1 MLSIKDNVQSELI
14 LYTMEDL
21 VPENSLFR
29 KINKYIDFS
38 FIYDEVKG
46 MYCENNG
53 RPSIDPVVL
62 FKLVFIQAL
71 DGLKSMRKTCE
82 KIKVDVEYRWFLGIP
97 FGKDTP
103 HYSTFSQNY
112 IRRFKGSDIFE
123 KIFVNIVEQAI
134 KYNLVRGETFFTD
147 STHKRANANKNKF
160 HEEVQEIVHERK
172 QWIEQEINEERRK
185 QGKKEFEFTKKIEE
199 KKVKISDTDSE
210 SGYYHRDNKEKGFM
224 YLDHRTVD
232 SKANI
237 IVDCYV
243 TKGNVHDSVPF
254 IDRAEYIKNKYGF
267 NIKEWAL
274 DSGYDTLDIKKYFE
288 DNNIFGVIAY
298 RSYGQGSTTIRR
310 YKFIY
315 NKEKDY
321 YICPETGIIL
331 PYTGRIDRDGY
342 KYYSNRQ
349 NCSNCSKIDGC
360 CKSQGYRVIRRHIEE
375 EINEKARERRL
386 SERGKELYKLRQ
398 EKIERSFA
406 DSKQNHGYRYAMY
419 KGIEKNQNYTWLI
432 CCAQNMKNIVTKI
445 TKNRKKSGNT
455 PCNTPFFSKNILLNL
470 TITFLRNIC
479 ENPRKFSGVCQQ
491 SDKKSGIATFLAF
504 LNILIFFP
512 IYY

>member
-1 MLSIKDNVQSELI
+1 MLSRKENVQSELI
-14 LYTMEDL
+14 LYTMDDL
-21 VPENSLFR
+21 VPEDSLFR
-29 KINKYIDFS
+29 KIDKYIDFS
-38 FIYDEVKG
+38 FIYDEVKDL
-46 MYCENNG
+46 YCKDNG

-62 FKLVFIQAL
+62 FKLVFIEAL

-97 FGKDTP
+97 FCQETP

-112 IRRFKGSDIFE
+112 IRRFKGTDIFE

-134 KYNLVRGETFFTD
+134 KYNLVKGETFFTD
-147 STHKRANANKNKF
+147 STHKKANANKNKF
-160 HEEVQEIVHERK
+160 YEEVQQVVHERK
-172 QWIEQEINEERRK
+172 EWLEKEINEERKK
-185 QGKKEFEFTKKIEE
+185 QGKKEFDFTDKIEE
-199 KKVKISDTDSE
+199 KKVKVSYTDKE

-243 TKGNVHDSVPF
+243 TKGNIHDSVPF
-254 IDRAEYIKNKYGF
+254 IDRAEYIKKKYGF

-274 DSGYDTLDIKKYFE
+274 DSGYDTIDIKRYFE
-288 DNNIFGVIAY
+288 DNEIFGVIGY
-298 RSYGQGSTTIRR
+298 RRHQQGETTVRK
-310 YKFIY
+310 YKFKY

-331 PYTGRIDRDGY
+331 PYTGRIDRNGY
-342 KYYSNRQ
+342 KYYSDRE
-349 NCSNCSKIDGC
+349 NCKGCSEIEGC
-360 CKSQGYRVIRRHIEE
+360 CKAQGYRVIRRHIKEE
-375 EINEKARERRL
+375 LNERARERRI
-386 SERGKELYKLRQ
+386 SERGKQLYKLRK

-432 CCAQNMKNIVTKI
+432 CAAQNMKNIVTKI
-445 TKNRKKSGNT
+445 TKVRKKRDANDKNRLKSL
-455 PCNTPFFSKNILLNL
+455 KNILLNL
-470 TITFLRNIC
+470 KIAIFQKNIT
-479 ENPRKFSGVCQQ
+479 NPRK
-491 SDKKSGIATFLAF
+491 
-504 LNILIFFP
+504 NIWGLSIV
-512 IYY
+512 